1 MWCTIFTGTYVS
13 EHLVAVKGR
22 GSTALQKRISVFRT
36 DTAQRTVK
44 SSAFQCPSA
53 YFEGSIENTPEIYTK
68 AHFHLSGSHAGP

>member
-13 EHLVAVKGR
+13 EHLVAMKGR
-22 GSTALQKRISVFRT
+22 GSTALERRISLYSELIQ
-36 DTAQRTVK
+36 QRTVK

-68 AHFHLSGSHAGP
+68 VHFHLSGSDAGP